1 MKLIIGSDHGAVDL
15 KEEVKRVLK
24 EEFAE
29 VEVEDVGTFGTE
41 SVDYPDV
48 AEKVC
53 TPVANGEADRGIV
66 LCGTKSKV
74 LELLFAMKHIQQK
87 CLVNIIMLMF

>member
-41 SVDYPDV
+41 SVDYPDI
-48 AEKVC
+48 AEKFV
-53 TPVANGEADRGIV
+53 
-66 LCGTKSKV
+66 
-74 LELLFAMKHIQQK
+74 HQ
-87 CLVNIIMLMF
+87 

>member
-41 SVDYPDV
+41 SVD
-48 AEKVC
+48 
-53 TPVANGEADRGIV
+53 
-66 LCGTKSKV
+66 
-74 LELLFAMKHIQQK
+74 IQMSLKKFVHQ
-87 CLVNIIMLMF
+87 

>member
-41 SVDYPDV
+41 SVDYPDI

-53 TPVANGEADRGIV
+53 TPVANGEADRGT
-66 LCGTKSKV
+66 LWYRYWYFYCCK
-74 LELLFAMKHIQQK
+74 QNQRY
-87 CLVNIIMLMF
+87 